1 MCTFW
6 TERQWSMWKKINAGH
21 REKKP
26 HREKNKAS
34 EPSWYEPTVLT
45 GAEHVLLAK
54 LLNKNQSDYTTVW
67 LQFGLR
73 IRLLK
78 DASK

>member
-1 MCTFW
+1 MQATG
-6 TERQWSMWKKINAGH
+6 K
-21 REKKP
+21 KKP
-26 HREKNKAS
+26 HREKAKAS
-34 EPSWYEPTVLT
+34 KPSWYELTVLT
-45 GAEHVLLAK
+45 GAEHVLLTK
-54 LLNKNQSDYTTVW
+54 LLNKDQSDYTIVW